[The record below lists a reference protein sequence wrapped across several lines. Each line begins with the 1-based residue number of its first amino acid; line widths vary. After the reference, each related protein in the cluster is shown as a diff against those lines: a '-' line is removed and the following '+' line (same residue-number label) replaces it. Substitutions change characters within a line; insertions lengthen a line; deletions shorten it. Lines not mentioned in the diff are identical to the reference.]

1 MASVP
6 PHAPA
11 LRGADRVAFAPG
23 AYLTDGRRLL
33 CVVSRSD
40 SRDERVGVVL
50 EDCLTFAIEAYTRD
64 QLDTMAFT
72 SVTRH
77 NQRPTRP
84 PCSDDTSS
92 ERRGSLVEEPR

>member
-1 MASVP
+1 
-6 PHAPA
+6 
-11 LRGADRVAFAPG
+11 
-23 AYLTDGRRLL
+23 
-33 CVVSRSD
+33 
-40 SRDERVGVVL
+40 VVL

-84 PCSDDTSS
+84 PCSDDPSS